1 MEAQDKGISASF
13 YLSDLN
19 LSPIISKHTF
29 SMNLFPYMVHISTT
43 ATFRQQLLHM
53 PGTVL
58 NTIYRLSHLILITH
72 EKDRQL
78 FFWQAILFIP
88 KQKKKEVTKFWKV
101 KLLPQLTSGPSLFSN
116 IIYSLLISLIFPPDD
131 VSHAQLICLP
141 VFLTQLSGE
150 SPARIKAAICSP
162 SGWRSIVKDSP
173 TAMQIGVLNYSWL
186 LVMRFKF
193 KLVYPERVLNKLTSS
208 H

>member
-78 FFWQAILFIP
+78 FF
-88 KQKKKEVTKFWKV
+88 
-101 KLLPQLTSGPSLFSN
+101 LTSNSF
-116 IIYSLLISLIFPPDD
+116 
-131 VSHAQLICLP
+131 
-141 VFLTQLSGE
+141 
-150 SPARIKAAICSP
+150 
-162 SGWRSIVKDSP
+162 
-173 TAMQIGVLNYSWL
+173 
-186 LVMRFKF
+186 
-193 KLVYPERVLNKLTSS
+193 YPKTKKRGN
-208 H
+208 